1 MKITKILEKNE
12 SGVSFEFFP
21 PKRESSKKSLALT
34 VKTLMRYKPLY
45 ASMTCG
51 AGGGT
56 TQENTRAAVEM
67 LRNEK
72 NLLVMPHITCM
83 GAKKEEI
90 KELLSEYKKEG
101 LENIMA
107 LRGDLSSESPKSD
120 SLGACLSYAR
130 DLVRLVKDAGNFC
143 IGVAVYPEGHIETSA
158 LEEDAQYTKEKI
170 DAGADF
176 AVTQMFFDNAYY
188 YKYLDRMKKHG
199 VEIPTLPG
207 ILPLTNIDKVKE
219 LASVCRTIIPKDIEE
234 KLVSLS
240 KRPEEM
246 KKVGID
252 FTIKQCKDLMKNGFK
267 KIHFFT
273 LNQPETMKA
282 ILEAIS

>member
-12 SGVSFEFFP
+12 NGVSFEFFP
-21 PKRESSKKSLALT
+21 PKTESSKKSLALT
-34 VKTLMRYKPLY
+34 VKTLMKYKPLY

-51 AGGGT
+51 AGGGAT
-56 TQENTRAAVEM
+56 RENTKIAVEM

-72 NLLVMPHITCM
+72 SLLVMPHITCID
-83 GAKKEEI
+83 AKTEEI
-90 KELLSEYKKEG
+90 RELLGEYKKEG

-107 LRGDLSSESPKSD
+107 LRGDSSRESPKSD

-130 DLVRLVKDAGNFC
+130 DLVRLIKDERDFC
-143 IGVAVYPEGHIETSA
+143 IGVAVYPEGHIETST
-158 LEEDAQYTKEKI
+158 LEEDVQYTKEKI

-199 VEIPTLPG
+199 VEIPILPG

-219 LASVCRTIIPKDIEE
+219 LASVCRTTIPRDIEE
-234 KLVSLS
+234 KLISLS